1 MNFTGKLVGVTHDWF
16 TNKIRLMFEIEEK
29 PTEAINDLL
38 ECDKLAIEAKKWRK
52 KRSLDA
58 NAYCWVLCTKIAD
71 KIGSSKDEVYE
82 DMIQHYPLPYEDE
95 EGHIVVTVASK
106 VDMRKVDGHWLHTKT
121 SKDGKFKCYVMLRGS
136 SDFDSA
142 EMAKFIDQI
151 VYEAKNLG
159 IETLPP
165 DELQRMV
172 TAWKA

>member
-1 MNFTGKLVGVTHDWF
+1 MDFSGNILNVAKDWMTGRWNITLQI
-16 TNKIRLMFEIEEK
+16 NEQ
-29 PTEAINDLL
+29 PTETINELAKC
-38 ECDKLAIEAKKWRK
+38 EKLSIILKRFKK

-58 NAYCWVLCTKIAD
+58 NAYLWVLCTKIAD

-142 EMAKFIDQI
+142 EMARFIDKI